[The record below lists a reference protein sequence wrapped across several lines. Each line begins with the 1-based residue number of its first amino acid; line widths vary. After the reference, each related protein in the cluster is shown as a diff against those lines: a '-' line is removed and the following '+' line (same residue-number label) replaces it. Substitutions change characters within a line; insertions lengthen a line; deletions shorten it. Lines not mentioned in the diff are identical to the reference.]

1 MKNALGMEIK
11 SICISQDNK
20 SLIVGNNMGEIFEL
34 VSKEARINASTK
46 FLPGKII
53 VQGHF
58 GPNRKSNNEIWG
70 LAVNPQDSDFYYTCG
85 DDGTLRTYSIS

>member
-46 FLPGKII
+46 FLPGK
-53 VQGHF
+53 V
-58 GPNRKSNNEIWG
+58 
-70 LAVNPQDSDFYYTCG
+70 VV
-85 DDGTLRTYSIS
+85 